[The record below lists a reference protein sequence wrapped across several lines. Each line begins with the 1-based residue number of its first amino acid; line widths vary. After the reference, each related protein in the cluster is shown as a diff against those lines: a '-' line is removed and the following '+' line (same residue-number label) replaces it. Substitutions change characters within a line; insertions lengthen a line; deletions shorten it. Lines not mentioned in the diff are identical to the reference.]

1 MENQPHQLSAHVS
14 VPGSVDMTFQ
24 LSAEVAE
31 MIITGD
37 KHLRSVAMRLCS
49 HRHSVLTRN
58 QSHLLNVN
66 GINTVTKLK
75 PNGYFTSNAMISSPA
90 LMLVWASSIKTHNTT
105 STSLVYDLMWFN
117 KTDEKGWFSIW
128 FQRWQNTFHVQT
140 DDLFML
146 TQVALATPTP
156 TPLLLS
162 FSPYLLPGYLSYLN
176 HSSRQTN
183 TTWNAK
189 ALALRQLLPHPSPH
203 KASHK

>member
-1 MENQPHQLSAHVS
+1 MENQPQQLSAHVS

-105 STSLVYDLMWFN
+105 STPLVYDLMWFN
-117 KTDEKGWFSIW
+117 KTDEKGWFSICFSEVTKHFPCANWW
-128 FQRWQNTFHVQT
+128 FIHVNTGGT
-140 DDLFML
+140 SYTYPD
-146 TQVALATPTP
+146 TPP
-156 TPLLLS
+156 PLLFSLS
-162 FSPYLLPGYLSYLN
+162 PAGLFKLFKPQFETDKHCLECQSPCTETITPPPLS
-176 HSSRQTN
+176 
-183 TTWNAK
+183 
-189 ALALRQLLPHPSPH
+189 P
-203 KASHK
+203 